1 VQLPQ
6 APCPKSEHHD
16 VLHISPSILG
26 EYRLYLPHWALPQA
40 PASTQTMCASVV
52 HTLFNKVGQV
62 DQQLPLVLL
71 IIAGQVEHQLQ
82 QFILFIE
89 AQQVEDIKL

>member
-1 VQLPQ
+1 MS
-6 APCPKSEHHD
+6 AP
-16 VLHISPSILG
+16 
-26 EYRLYLPHWALPQA
+26 
-40 PASTQTMCASVV
+40 VV

-62 DQQLPLVLL
+62 DQQLPFVLL
-71 IIAGQVEHQLQ
+71 ITAGQVEHKLQ

>member
-1 VQLPQ
+1 
-6 APCPKSEHHD
+6 
-16 VLHISPSILG
+16 
-26 EYRLYLPHWALPQA
+26 LYLAHWALAQA
-40 PASTQTMCASVV
+40 PASTQTMSASVV
-52 HTLFNKVGQV
+52 GTLFNKVGQV

-71 IIAGQVEHQLQ
+71 ITAGQAEHKLQ